1 MSKRSIIL
9 CEGFDEVYIL
19 GYYLFKTNS
28 WKLISNNKNKK
39 FSDYYSLPKVNPR
52 NQLIEIYEKNED
64 RLAIWS
70 VGGKDN
76 FLKAFQSIKE
86 INLNQP
92 ECAVNQVFII
102 QDRDNAEIETA
113 LENIKFVLNE
123 SGINMQSLN
132 NNALNSWNFE
142 SEGENYTTGIIPIIL
157 PFDEQGAIE
166 TLLMKAIS
174 ESSQEEKYIVDE
186 ANKYIKSFF
195 IPEAKLKRYLTH
207 EREVLKAKFSA
218 VISVTNPDR
227 STATFNTL
235 LMSHSWEEKEE
246 VKKHFQ
252 LLNKLL

>member
-1 MSKRSIIL
+1 M
-9 CEGFDEVYIL
+9 
-19 GYYLFKTNS
+19 
-28 WKLISNNKNKK
+28 
-39 FSDYYSLPKVNPR
+39 
-52 NQLIEIYEKNED
+52 
-64 RLAIWS
+64 
-70 VGGKDN
+70 
-76 FLKAFQSIKE
+76 
-86 INLNQP
+86 
-92 ECAVNQVFII
+92 
-102 QDRDNAEIETA
+102 
-113 LENIKFVLNE
+113 
-123 SGINMQSLN
+123 
-132 NNALNSWNFE
+132 NSWNFE

-195 IPEAKLKRYLTH
+195 IPEAKLKRYLIH